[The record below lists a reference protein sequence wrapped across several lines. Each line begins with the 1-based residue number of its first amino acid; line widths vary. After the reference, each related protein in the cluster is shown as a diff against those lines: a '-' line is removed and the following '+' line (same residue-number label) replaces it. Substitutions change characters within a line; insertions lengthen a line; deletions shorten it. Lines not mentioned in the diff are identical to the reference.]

1 MENGCDVKMNIL
13 YDEYTNILRIFFFFF
28 LFFSFLSSFFIICL
42 FAVLKTMFSLKIC
55 TCSLFSKY
63 SKHSFEPFIC
73 FDLLP
78 FAQVEIAEIR
88 GLYKL
93 FNIF

>member
-13 YDEYTNILRIFFFFF
+13 YDEYTSILII
-28 LFFSFLSSFFIICL
+28 LLFFIIVFYYMSVCC
-42 FAVLKTMFSLKIC
+42 LKTVFSVKIC
-55 TCSLFSKY
+55 TCSVFSKY
-63 SKHSFEPFIC
+63 SKHSFEPFIN